1 MRSSLPIFPC
11 KRSNT
16 WLVTKCVRVNTCH
29 GNPNRMGHDPQR
41 TEYRSLMDMTWHLGA
56 TKIWGPPIPSLM
68 LFDADSWLSQSA
80 TAPNSLF
87 NPIFLYHIAQNG
99 CYIMVYPVKSP
110 AQKGKKKTALLRN
123 LGQALKSGLPCS
135 LKGFVWDIH
144 QGRAKTNQLN
154 TPGILCI
161 LRSVGSCFFLR
172 RDSSI
177 ELICL
182 FQKWGIPA
190 NYQFMGNIMINHGL
204 LGCTVFRSN

>member
-1 MRSSLPIFPC
+1 MPDFSGLWMDLTSTFVLIAMAADPTGPGEPWYIYIYIILVVCINLMRSSLPIFPC

-110 AQKGKKKTALLRN
+110 AQKGKKNSAPPQSWPSSQERTALQPEGIR
-123 LGQALKSGLPCS
+123 LGYSSGTS
-135 LKGFVWDIH
+135 
-144 QGRAKTNQLN
+144 
-154 TPGILCI
+154 
-161 LRSVGSCFFLR
+161 
-172 RDSSI
+172 
-177 ELICL
+177 
-182 FQKWGIPA
+182 
-190 NYQFMGNIMINHGL
+190 
-204 LGCTVFRSN
+204 

>member
-1 MRSSLPIFPC
+1 MTF
-11 KRSNT
+11 
-16 WLVTKCVRVNTCH
+16 
-29 GNPNRMGHDPQR
+29 GGHQD
-41 TEYRSLMDMTWHLGA
+41 LGA
-56 TKIWGPPIPSLM
+56 TNTIFDALWCWFLTFPKCYSPKFTLQSYFSISHRPKWLLYHGISSEIPS
-68 LFDADSWLSQSA
+68 
-80 TAPNSLF
+80 P
-87 NPIFLYHIAQNG
+87 
-99 CYIMVYPVKSP
+99 KR
-110 AQKGKKKTALLRN
+110 KKKTALLRN